1 MNLGRGFEVCS
12 KYKNDNLKPPI
23 RKTKTSV
30 GYDFYSA
37 TDITIPSIWK
47 QVFSLFKGD
56 KAQLKPTLI
65 PTGYKAYFNDDEVL
79 FLANK
84 SSFSLKKRACYV

>member
-1 MNLGRGFEVCS
+1 MPRGFEVCS
-12 KYKNDNLKPPI
+12 KYKDAGLKAPI

-37 TDITIPSIWK
+37 TDITIPSI
-47 QVFSLFKGD
+47 FKGVLELL
-56 KAQLKPTLI
+56 KGNKVSIKPTLI
-65 PTGYKAYFNDDEVL
+65 PTGYKAYFEDDEVL

-84 SSFSLKKRACYV
+84 SSFPIKKRSCYGK